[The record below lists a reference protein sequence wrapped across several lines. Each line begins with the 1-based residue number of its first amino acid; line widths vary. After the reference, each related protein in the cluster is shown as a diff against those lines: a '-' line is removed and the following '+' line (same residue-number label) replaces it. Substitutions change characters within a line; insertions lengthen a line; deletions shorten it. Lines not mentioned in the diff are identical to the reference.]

1 LSKRQLVLV
10 PPLLLFLLPSPA
22 NKILFG
28 WVKKEGGPI
37 LMGPK
42 DPWEDRFLEGSFLK
56 DPLNKKGRVKSNYFT
71 LMGPVP

>member
-1 LSKRQLVLV
+1 MDELTPVTIPLSS
-10 PPLLLFLLPSPA
+10 FLIHPA
-22 NKILFG
+22 NKDSLFG